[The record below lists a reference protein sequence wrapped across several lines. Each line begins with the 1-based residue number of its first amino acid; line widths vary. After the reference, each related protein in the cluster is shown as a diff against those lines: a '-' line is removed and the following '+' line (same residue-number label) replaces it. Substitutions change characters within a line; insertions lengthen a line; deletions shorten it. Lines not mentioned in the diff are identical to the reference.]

1 MSRILGNLFANLIVV
16 LLMLLSAIESWSF
29 SDNHK
34 MPDYLHD
41 NLCAA
46 VDVLRHEMMGGK

>member
-1 MSRILGNLFANLIVV
+1 MTRLGNLFANLIVV

-46 VDVLRHEMMGGK
+46 VDVLRHEMTGGK